1 MLFCGTFSDGEWL
14 AIHAGDRHPRS
25 HALHLPEPSL
35 AVRKSMRLE
44 GANAL
49 CAHSSICMVAF
60 SISTA
65 LSEIDL
71 HAPGTSQS
79 RILLFRSAFDSPT
92 YLTNR

>member
-65 LSEIDL
+65 L
-71 HAPGTSQS
+71 
-79 RILLFRSAFDSPT
+79 
-92 YLTNR
+92 YK